1 LNLTLAVLFPLL
13 TANTVVCDQDDDGF
27 ILFETSAIC
36 KYIAK
41 KYANQGESLLP
52 PEGDL
57 KAEALIDQA
66 ASIFAAS
73 VVPPTMEI
81 FGRYLGPTYGTVLY

>member
-1 LNLTLAVLFPLL
+1 LL
-13 TANTVVCDQDDDGF
+13 TTNSAVCDQDDDGF

-41 KYANQGESLLP
+41 KYPNQGESLLP

-57 KAEALIDQA
+57 KAEALLDQA

-73 VVPPTMEI
+73 VVPPSMEM
-81 FGRYLGPTYGTVLY
+81 FGTYLGPAYVAFLYE